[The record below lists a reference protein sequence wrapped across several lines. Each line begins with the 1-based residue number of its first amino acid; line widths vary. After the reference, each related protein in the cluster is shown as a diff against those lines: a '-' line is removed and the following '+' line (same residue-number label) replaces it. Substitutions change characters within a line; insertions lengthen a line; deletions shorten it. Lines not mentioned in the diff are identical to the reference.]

1 MNNITV
7 PVAMWESFINADFS
21 GRLIVAREDTVS
33 NMGVCCI
40 NVAMN
45 FICD

>member
-21 GRLIVAREDTVS
+21 GRLIVAREDIFTVISVS

-40 NVAMN
+40 YT
-45 FICD
+45 